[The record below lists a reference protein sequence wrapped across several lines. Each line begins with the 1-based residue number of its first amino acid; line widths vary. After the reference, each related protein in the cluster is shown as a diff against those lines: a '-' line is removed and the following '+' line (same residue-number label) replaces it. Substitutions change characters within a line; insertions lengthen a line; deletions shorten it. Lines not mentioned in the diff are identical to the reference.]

1 MRDIGR
7 RGMSE
12 FDSGDGG
19 IVHDAPDADQDTSY
33 GQDDVIV
40 AEYTDGSQVGVVD
53 TNHDHYADLL
63 AVDRDGDGHPEVVYT
78 NEHGGR
84 ALDTATYDYDED
96 GRPDL
101 VAVDRNEDG
110 HVDELIADRDH
121 DGHPD
126 LVIRDDDHDSRADH
140 LFVDT
145 NHDGRLDLA
154 AVDRDE
160 DGHPDVIISDSNYDG
175 TPDTVHYGD
184 TDRNPLGDASSVD
197 PYASH

>member
-96 GRPDL
+96 GRPD
-101 VAVDRNEDG
+101 
-110 HVDELIADRDH
+110 
-121 DGHPD
+121 
-126 LVIRDDDHDSRADH
+126 
-140 LFVDT
+140 
-145 NHDGRLDLA
+145 
-154 AVDRDE
+154 
-160 DGHPDVIISDSNYDG
+160 VIIADSNYDG